1 MKRYTK
7 TNCSFLQSRFSQ
19 KPASAKVTGTGNS
32 LRKGSWESPIRK
44 GSRKGSEQRQ
54 EEAGRIQGRVLAITW
69 PLGSPERQ
77 TYRTV
82 CTTILKQGCWA
93 PMLAL
98 RVNHGWGM
106 NPQTPPAFSEARK
119 PPV

>member
-1 MKRYTK
+1 MKSYTK

-32 LRKGSWESPIRK
+32 LRKGPWESPIRK

-82 CTTILKQGCWA
+82 HYHIEAGMLGSHACLTCESWMGYESSDTTSFL
-93 PMLAL
+93 
-98 RVNHGWGM
+98 
-106 NPQTPPAFSEARK
+106 
-119 PPV
+119 